1 MGKLVFEHFTGETI
15 VSFLALAVTGL
26 MCSRVTVNI
35 FSGPYTR
42 KKNITKCN
50 FGIGV
55 SQQFGTT
62 WKVNLFFLSSKS
74 LHPSVHCVQWRPTCF
89 NWNTKHTVPA
99 AEGANV
105 EGEESGGAKSR
116 AKLCKKVGWYSES

>member
-1 MGKLVFEHFTGETI
+1 MQFW
-15 VSFLALAVTGL
+15 
-26 MCSRVTVNI
+26 NW
-35 FSGPYTR
+35 GPTPIR
-42 KKNITKCN
+42 HNME
-50 FGIGV
+50 
-55 SQQFGTT
+55 SES
-62 WKVNLFFLSSKS
+62 FFLSSKS